1 MKEVPVIILIKE
13 EGISEYI
20 NTDTIK
26 TLTVEQIVGSEYFLI
41 KVDGIASQLKLGK
54 DQAVKLNDKMREI
67 RQLELNGQK

>member
-1 MKEVPVIILIKE
+1 MIILIKE